1 MLLDICVITCVE
13 GEQAVKILCAHDE
26 MRDIDSLVLNPR
38 NNNIHPESQIE
49 RLAKI
54 IRYTG
59 FRSPVVVSKRSGF
72 VVKGHGR
79 IEAARKLGL
88 TQVPVDLQDYD
99 DEAQEWADM
108 IADNKI
114 ASYAEFDEALTKEIL
129 KDIEASGLDIEN
141 TGFSAEDANAI
152 LAEAEAIQIGD
163 DHEADDLPER
173 NAKAIV
179 KLGDLIEL
187 GDHRLICG
195 DSTDKATIERLMQG
209 ERAKLFATD
218 PPYLV
223 SYEGEEWDE
232 KDTEANKDLYFRF
245 IDIAIKCAIEKN
257 AAFYCWHASARVD
270 ILLDAWRRHNVLN
283 HNQIIWVKPAPTI
296 GRSWY
301 LWRHEPCLMGW
312 IQGNK
317 PDRTT
322 GEYLNTAW
330 EINRGKDNPDATPV
344 ESDETKSLYSVRSTV
359 WFIEPLRG
367 DDHPDHPTPKP
378 LECFAIPM
386 RQHTNKGDIV
396 YEPFCGS
403 GSQLIAAEKLG
414 RKCYAAELSPAYC
427 DIAIQRY
434 LELGNDR
441 KAVING
447 KDKTKNFLKR
457 MELENAKK

>member
-1 MLLDICVITCVE
+1 
-13 GEQAVKILCAHDE
+13 
-26 MRDIDSLVLNPR
+26 MRDIESLVLNPR
-38 NNNIHPESQIE
+38 NNNVHPESQID

-54 IRYTG
+54 IKYTG
-59 FRSPVVVSKRSGF
+59 FRSPVVVSTRSGF

-79 IEAARKLGL
+79 IAAARKLGL
-88 TQVPVDLQDYD
+88 SQVPVDLQDYD

-129 KDIEASGLDIEN
+129 KDIEASGLDIEQ

-152 LAEAEAIQIGD
+152 LAAADAIEVGD

-173 NAKAIV
+173 NANAIV

-195 DSTDKATIERLMQG
+195 DATDKATIERLMQG

-223 SYEGEEWDE
+223 SYEGNEWDE

-245 IDIAIKCAIEKN
+245 IQTAIDCAIEPN

-270 ILLDAWRRHNVLN
+270 ILIDAWKRHIVLN
-283 HNQIIWVKPAPTI
+283 HNQIIWVKPAPTL

-312 IQGNK
+312 IKGNK
-317 PDRTT
+317 PDRAT

-344 ESDETKSLYSVRSTV
+344 ETDPTKS
-359 WFIEPLRG
+359 
-367 DDHPDHPTPKP
+367 
-378 LECFAIPM
+378 
-386 RQHTNKGDIV
+386 
-396 YEPFCGS
+396 
-403 GSQLIAAEKLG
+403 
-414 RKCYAAELSPAYC
+414 
-427 DIAIQRY
+427 
-434 LELGNDR
+434 
-441 KAVING
+441 
-447 KDKTKNFLKR
+447 
-457 MELENAKK
+457 